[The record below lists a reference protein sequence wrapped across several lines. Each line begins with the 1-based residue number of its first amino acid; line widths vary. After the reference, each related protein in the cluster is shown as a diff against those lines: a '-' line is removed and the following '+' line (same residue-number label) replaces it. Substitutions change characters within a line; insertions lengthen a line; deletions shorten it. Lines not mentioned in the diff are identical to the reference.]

1 MVGWPREVR
10 IWSRGARSGEL
21 GQRWCALLADH
32 GPTRGAGHGTGHIS
46 STLSRGGAWTS
57 PPSAASICGDGVPE
71 VKVELGG
78 EASRYGRQWQAGSCF
93 AAQTS
98 RLHRRGIPTSGD
110 GGGASGSLP
119 FDLSLPACTYGLLRL
134 HCAERRQRAVLW
146 AMSSSSITPF
156 SFSFHLLLLQLCP
169 LDSCN
174 SSWLLCTCM
183 GEDNRS
189 AACLSF
195 GCYLPCPF
203 TSLSSCRC
211 ADCLDLGAPW

>member
-57 PPSAASICGDGVPE
+57 PPSSASIYDDGVSE

-119 FDLSLPACTYGLLRL
+119 FDLSLPACPYGLLRL
-134 HCAERRQRAVLW
+134 RCAEQRQSHALGDEQLLHCPIFVFPLASPPALPVGFLQQFMAVVH
-146 AMSSSSITPF
+146 M
-156 SFSFHLLLLQLCP
+156 C
-169 LDSCN
+169 
-174 SSWLLCTCM
+174 
-183 GEDNRS
+183 GR
-189 AACLSF
+189 
-195 GCYLPCPF
+195 G
-203 TSLSSCRC
+203 
-211 ADCLDLGAPW
+211 